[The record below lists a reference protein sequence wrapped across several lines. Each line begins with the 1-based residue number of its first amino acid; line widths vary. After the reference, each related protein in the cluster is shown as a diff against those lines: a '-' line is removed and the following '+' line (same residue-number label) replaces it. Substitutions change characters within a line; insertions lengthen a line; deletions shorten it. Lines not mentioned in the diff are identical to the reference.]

1 MSKEVETVVFNSCVD
16 IDDPEFIPPSNWF
29 FVSATGSVIFI
40 LCRNRR
46 KAQDWVDTN
55 YGKGKYTVRSI
66 KLG

>member
-1 MSKEVETVVFNSCVD
+1 MSKEVETVVFNSYECL
-16 IDDPEFIPPSNWF
+16 DDPEFSPPSNWF
-29 FVSATGSVIFI
+29 FVSATGCVIFI

-46 KAQDWVDTN
+46 NAQDWVDNN

>member
-1 MSKEVETVVFNSCVD
+1 MPKEIETMTVSYVD

-29 FVSATGSVIFI
+29 FVSATGCVIFI

-46 KAQDWVDTN
+46 KAQDWVDNN